1 VDWLDLLTSVA
12 RAAGSVALQH
22 FRKNLTVETKADGSP
37 VTIADK
43 AAERTAVE
51 WISTYFPDDEVI
63 GEEGGRVG
71 KPNAERRWVI
81 DPIDGTK
88 SFVAGVPLYATL
100 LSFERE
106 SEVEI
111 GVCYFP
117 ALNELLYAEKTKGAF
132 WNGRQCRVSNRAGLE
147 GSIIATGSAAS
158 LAREKRLA
166 GVQRIE
172 KKVMASRTWSD
183 AYGHALVATGRVEAM
198 IDPIISH
205 WDISA
210 VSLIVRE
217 AGGKFTDLSGNE
229 ALANEALSSNGLVHA
244 ELVEAFQE

>member
-1 VDWLDLLTSVA
+1 MSPRLAFAIETAL
-12 RAAGSVALQH
+12 AAGKATLAH
-22 FRKNLTVETKADGSP
+22 FQVPTKVEIKPDQSP
-37 VTIADK
+37 VTVADRE
-43 AAERTAVE
+43 AESLIRRA
-51 WISTYFPDDEVI
+51 ISESFPGEGVL
-63 GEEGGRVG
+63 GEEEGESGGDG
-71 KPNAERRWVI
+71 RWVI

-100 LSFERE
+100 LSFERD

-132 WNGRQCRVSNRAGLE
+132 WNGRQCRVSNRPGLE
-147 GSIIATGSAAS
+147 GGIIATGSAAS